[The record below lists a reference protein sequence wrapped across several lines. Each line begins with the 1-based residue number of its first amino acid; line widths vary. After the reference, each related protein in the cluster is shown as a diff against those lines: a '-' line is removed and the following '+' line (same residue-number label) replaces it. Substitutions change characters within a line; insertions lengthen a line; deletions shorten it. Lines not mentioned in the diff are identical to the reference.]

1 MGVKLLAS
9 LDFPS
14 LDCALSHKKKKTLE
28 EESVARHFLSL
39 WSEQKAA
46 AAAAAATEA
55 VLNDDGAVEYSN
67 LRKEKITIIAA
78 LY

>member
-14 LDCALSHKKKKTLE
+14 LDCALSHKKKKKKTLE

-46 AAAAAATEA
+46 AEA
-55 VLNDDGAVEYSN
+55 VLNDDGAVEYSSN

>member
-28 EESVARHFLSL
+28 EESVAIHFLSL

-46 AAAAAATEA
+46 AAAAAEA
-55 VLNDDGAVEYSN
+55 VLNDDSAVEYSN

>member
-46 AAAAAATEA
+46 AAAEA
-55 VLNDDGAVEYSN
+55 VLNDDCAVEYSN